1 MPAAGL
7 RMARVSDRLLL
18 LITVYYS
25 LGQHLGEAWPLLA
38 QHTCMQAPR
47 CVQHGGRGGLGC
59 FKP

>member
-25 LGQHLGEAWPLLA
+25 LGQHLGGLGHCLLNTPA
-38 QHTCMQAPR
+38 CKRQDVCNTA
-47 CVQHGGRGGLGC
+47 GAGELGC